1 MKIGTIAKRAKPLS
15 VGILG
20 FDGVSLLDLAGP
32 FEAFTVAR
40 TDAADGKDQ
49 PCYDTRIIGV
59 TGKTFAS
66 ESGLVF
72 KTEDTLLRASH
83 VDSII
88 VPGGVAVRAGE
99 TYRKISEWLTAHA
112 HHIRRIVSICSGVY
126 PLARSGLL
134 DGRKITTHWRFAQ
147 DVARQ
152 FPKVRVDPISSF
164 IKDGPFYSCGGGTA
178 ATEMTLALIEED
190 YGSRVALSVAR
201 ELVVRLRPVG
211 DAENSVDLLQF
222 ECGPMDRLADLP
234 AWIGSHLS
242 DNLSVEVLANR
253 VCLCPRHFSR
263 LFKRFFHVTPAT
275 FVEQLRLNEAR
286 RHLILPRNSVENV
299 ARDVGFKNAD
309 SFRRAF
315 QRRYGVNPLSYK
327 RNFKAQSIRPLNSSL
342 FAA

>member
-49 PCYDTRIIGV
+49 PCYNTRIIGV

-66 ESGLVF
+66 ESNVVF

-112 HHIRRIVSICSGVY
+112 HHIRRIVSVCTGIY

-134 DGRKITTHWRFAQ
+134 DGRKITTH
-147 DVARQ
+147 
-152 FPKVRVDPISSF
+152 
-164 IKDGPFYSCGGGTA
+164 
-178 ATEMTLALIEED
+178 
-190 YGSRVALSVAR
+190 
-201 ELVVRLRPVG
+201 
-211 DAENSVDLLQF
+211 
-222 ECGPMDRLADLP
+222 
-234 AWIGSHLS
+234 
-242 DNLSVEVLANR
+242 
-253 VCLCPRHFSR
+253 
-263 LFKRFFHVTPAT
+263 
-275 FVEQLRLNEAR
+275 
-286 RHLILPRNSVENV
+286 
-299 ARDVGFKNAD
+299 
-309 SFRRAF
+309 
-315 QRRYGVNPLSYK
+315 
-327 RNFKAQSIRPLNSSL
+327 
-342 FAA
+342 